1 MKLICII
8 DDDPTHRKVLEYNL
22 TSQNY
27 EVRSFGSGAEF
38 MREVFTEPPFAII
51 LDHYLKEDKTG
62 LDYLKDIKKKMS
74 KVPVI
79 YMTNETDADLIKQIK
94 ESRASGYIAK
104 DPASLVRLR
113 TLLDEIAAKSKGGW
127 LSKIFGK

>member
-1 MKLICII
+1 MKLICVI
-8 DDDPTHRKVLEYNL
+8 DDDPAHRKMLEQNL

-27 EVRSFGSGAEF
+27 QVLLFSSGKDF
-38 MREVFTEPPFAII
+38 LTHSHNQQPFAII

-62 LDYLKDIKKKMS
+62 LDYLIDIKKKMP

-94 ESRASGYIAK
+94 SSKASGYIAK
-104 DPASLVRLR
+104 DMASLVRLR
-113 TLLDEIAAKSKGGW
+113 TILDELGVKAESSW
-127 LSKIFGK
+127 FSKIFK

>member
-1 MKLICII
+1 MRLICIV
-8 DDDPTHRKVLEYNL
+8 DDDPAHRKTLEYTL

-27 EVRSFGSGAEF
+27 EALSFASGAEF
-38 MREVFTEPPFAII
+38 MKHVFAEPPFAII

-62 LDYLKDIKKKMS
+62 LDYLKEIKKKMP

-79 YMTNETDADLIKQIK
+79 YMTNETDRELINQIK
-94 ESRASGYIAK
+94 ASKVSGYIAK

-113 TLLDEIAAKSKGGW
+113 TLLDEINEQSKGGW
-127 LSKIFGK
+127 LSKIFK